1 MTLLSIKTL
10 VSSFSI
16 LISTNSFTVQ
26 SRAASTRICSQMS
39 TCVSAITTLYNE
51 TVTKLREITA
61 LEGISGLLG
70 WDEMVMLPAGSS
82 GSRGAQKSALAGVIY
97 DKKTDKGL
105 GEALSI
111 LKQSTA
117 DLNSIQIANVR
128 DAHKE
133 YTRSTAIP
141 KALAQ
146 KIALLESTAYEAWVE
161 SRKTSTF
168 ALFAPSLQEWVT
180 VNRQRASYIDNSLP
194 AYDVLL
200 DMFEKGMT
208 SVRLNEIFNEVRS
221 GLVPLIA
228 ELKTRGTSP
237 DTAWLQGQYN
247 MDVQAKLCRQIALD
261 LGFDVEKGRLD
272 VSVHPFTGGS
282 HPTDVRMTT
291 RFKEH
296 DLTEGLTGAI
306 HETGHAL
313 YEQGRNLDD
322 EWRDLPVSSAMSMG
336 IHESQS
342 LLWERMVGLSKP
354 FQHYLLP
361 KIKEFFP
368 SFPDVST
375 DKLYEA
381 QNKIQ
386 EPSLIRVE
394 SDELTY
400 TMHVILRYEIECGLI
415 DGTIQVE
422 EVPSI
427 WNSKMQQYLGVVP
440 PNDAAGCLQD
450 IHWAGGAMGYFPT
463 YTLGAMYATQ
473 IYEHAKRSIPDL
485 ELHIQN
491 GNFSPLKEWLNNHIH
506 KLGSLYASGDEL
518 MVAVTGKPLDPQV
531 YLSYLRSKYSE
542 IYKLP

>member
-1 MTLLSIKTL
+1 MTLLLIKTL

-16 LISTNSFTVQ
+16 LISTNSFTVK

-39 TCVSAITTLYNE
+39 TCVSASTTLYNE

-111 LKQSTA
+111 LKQSTV
-117 DLNSIQIANVR
+117 DLNNIQIANVR

-141 KALAQ
+141 KELAQ

-161 SRKTSTF
+161 SRKTSNF

-180 VNRQRASYIDNSLP
+180 VNRQRASYIDDSLP

-237 DTAWLQGQYN
+237 DTAWLQGQYST
-247 MDVQAKLCRQIALD
+247 DVQAKLCRQIALD

-440 PNDAAGCLQD
+440 PNDATGCLQD

-491 GNFSPLKEWLNNHIH
+491 GNFSPLKDWLNSHIH

-531 YLSYLRSKYSE
+531 YLSYLRSKYTE